1 MKFRIF
7 ASIFVLLVVVVA
19 YVLFSGGSDSTQ
31 EQANTEL
38 PQ

>member
-7 ASIFVLLVVVVA
+7 ASIFVLLVVVA
-19 YVLFSGGSDSTQ
+19 YVLFSGGSDSAQ
-31 EQANTEL
+31 EQAPTEL